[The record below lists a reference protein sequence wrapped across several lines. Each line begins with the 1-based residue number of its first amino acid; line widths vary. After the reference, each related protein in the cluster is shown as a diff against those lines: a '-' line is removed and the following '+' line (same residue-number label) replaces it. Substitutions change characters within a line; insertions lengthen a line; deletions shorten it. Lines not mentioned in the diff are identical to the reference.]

1 VPVVI
6 SGGIWLKIKILLLS
20 LSCCGLFP
28 ASLSYADSLEI
39 REWLVPWKETVPRDP
54 FVDEGGRVWF
64 VGQAGNYIGNLSPE
78 DGLFNRYDLPP
89 GSGPHNL
96 IVDGDRNIWFAAN
109 RKRYIG
115 KLSPSSGQIS
125 QFEMPE
131 RKAKDPHTL
140 VFDQAGDIWF
150 TVQKGNFIGKLSTAN
165 GTIQLIQ
172 LASKKQRPYGIIVDR
187 DNMPWAAAF
196 GSNKLLQVFP
206 ATMTVAE
213 IALPDTKS
221 RPRRLVSTSNGDIWY
236 TDFELGRL
244 GRYRPLSNEFSEWSM
259 PGGSNSQPYGMAV
272 DRNDRIWIVETGS
285 ERNRFVGF
293 DSASESFLNETDI
306 PSGGGSVRNMYYY
319 EAAGEVWFGTDT
331 NYIGRAKVH

>member
-1 VPVVI
+1 
-6 SGGIWLKIKILLLS
+6 LKIKILLLS
-20 LSCCGLFP
+20 LSCCGFFP
-28 ASLSYADSLEI
+28 AGLSYADSLEI

-54 FVDEGGRVWF
+54 FVDQSGRVWF

-96 IVDGDRNIWFAAN
+96 IADGDRNIWFAAN

-115 KLSPSSGQIS
+115 KLSPSTGQIS
-125 QFEMPE
+125 RFEMPS

-150 TVQKGNFIGKLSTAN
+150 TVQKGNFVGKLSTAN
-165 GTIQLIQ
+165 GAIQLIQ
-172 LASKKQRPYGIIVDR
+172 LASKKLRPYGIIVDR

-196 GSNKLLQVFP
+196 GSNKLLQIFP

-213 IALPDTKS
+213 IALPDTRS

-244 GRYRPLSNEFSEWSM
+244 GRYRPLRNEFSEWSM
-259 PGGSNSQPYGMAV
+259 PGGSNSKPYGMAV

-293 DSASESFLNETDI
+293 DSATESFLNETDI
-306 PSGGGSVRNMYYY
+306 PSGGGSVRHMFYY

-331 NYIGRAKVH
+331 NYIGRARVH